1 MLCKALTALR
11 EKKLNAAAWFACFLV
26 VAISRVQLQFLFDPV
41 NVKIHSRTRH
51 YRTVSFDV
59 RRNAVRLI
67 EQRLLPHQFK
77 IVATRDFRE
86 TAQAISDMVVRGA
99 GAIGATAAY
108 GLAQGARVFRGAGFE
123 KFQRHVEQVYQTLKA
138 ARPTAVDP
146 VNAMNNVRAAMS
158 VGETVAEQQS
168 LALAAAEK
176 FADEDVAHCE
186 AIGLHGAPL
195 IRDGM
200 RLLTHCNAG
209 WLAFVDVG
217 SATAPMYAAQAEGKK
232 FHVFCDETRPR
243 SQGAT
248 LTAWELA
255 QQKISHQIIADN
267 AAGHLMQRGEIDLV
281 IVGSDRTLGRTGE
294 VANKI
299 GTYTKAVLAKRHG
312 ISFYVAIPLSTIDWN
327 LASGAEIP
335 IEERHADEVLGAW
348 GVVQKQ
354 NEKGKRQKTER
365 AYVRVANPTS
375 GARNPGFDVT
385 PPDLISGII
394 TPEGIFKPRELWKNR
409 RRLGG

>member
-1 MLCKALTALR
+1 MKVTVR
-11 EKKLNAAAWFACFLV
+11 G
-26 VAISRVQLQFLFDPV
+26 Q
-41 NVKIHSRTRH
+41 TRH
-51 YRTVSFDV
+51 YRTVTFDAK
-59 RRNAVRLI
+59 RNAVLLI
-67 EQRLLPHQFK
+67 EQRLLPHRFE
-77 IVATRDFRE
+77 IVATHDFRE
-86 TAQAISDMVVRGA
+86 TTAAIRDMIVRGA

-108 GLAQGARVFRGAGFE
+108 GLAQGARAFRGRDLKEFS
-123 KFQRHVEQVYQTLKA
+123 RHVEQVYATLRS

-146 VNAMNNVRAAMS
+146 VNAMSSVRRAM
-158 VGETVAEQQS
+158 VCGETVEEQQS
-168 LALAAAEK
+168 IALAAAEE
-176 FADEDVAHCE
+176 FASEDVRHCE
-186 AIGLHGAPL
+186 EIGRHGAKL
-195 IRDGM
+195 IRNRM
-200 RLLTHCNAG
+200 KILTHCNAG

-217 SATAPMYAAQAEGKK
+217 TATAPMYAAQAAGKK

-255 QQKISHQIIADN
+255 QQGVSHQIIADN

-312 ISFYVAIPLSTIDWN
+312 IPFYVAIPLSTIDWT
-327 LASGAEIP
+327 LKSGFEIP
-335 IEERHADEVLGAW
+335 IEERHESEVFGAW
-348 GVVQKQ
+348 GIIGSLKSKVQGPKSS
-354 NEKGKRQKTER
+354 GR

-385 PPDLISGII
+385 PAELVTGII
-394 TPEGIFKPRELWKNR
+394 TPAGTFKPRELWKQR
-409 RRLGG
+409 RALGFGD